1 MTNSD
6 PIYNADDSTT
16 NGDLP
21 PLSPEIEELIRN
33 NVRKMLQKEKE
44 KVSINTENFR
54 YYEYPSTG
62 EFRFSSHDLFIENT
76 NDDAENIEGTAY
88 IHYLPNNVMD
98 LSQVPESER
107 NRFKLESIKNF
118 IIGLKELLNFIQNN
132 PNTILG
138 KVKIFKGETNLLM
151 ANFFKNKLLIDYHKI
166 ENEKELYL
174 LIFHLEQLILGMENI
189 KTRYPNIAKSSQI
202 A

>member
-6 PIYNADDSTT
+6 PIYNSDDS
-16 NGDLP
+16 NLDIDLP
-21 PLSPEIEELIRN
+21 PLPPEIEELIRN
-33 NVRKMLQKEKE
+33 NVREMLQKEKE

-62 EFRFSSHDLFIENT
+62 EFRFSSHDLFVENSSDEADK
-76 NDDAENIEGTAY
+76 NGGVAY
-88 IHYLPNNVMD
+88 IHYLPDNVMD

-107 NRFKLESIKNF
+107 NIFKIKSVKNF
-118 IIGLKELLNFIQNN
+118 IVGLKELLNFIQDN

-138 KVKIFKGETNLLM
+138 KVKIFKGETNILM

-166 ENEKELYL
+166 ENEKDLYL
-174 LIFHLEQLILGMENI
+174 LIFHLEQLIEGMENI
-189 KTRYPNIAKSSQI
+189 KARYPNVSRNIQ
-202 A
+202 